1 MKRVVFLIALVIM
14 VLSIDYLGNTIIE
27 YFKSNSSLTYNI
39 KINDNNEKINKNKRI
54 IEEKKKEVSEVET
67 NNEDKVRLLEV
78 WEKEL
83 GKVKKD
89 S

>member
-54 IEEKKKEVSEVET
+54 IEEKKKKVSEVET
-67 NNEDKVRLLEV
+67 NNEDKVKLLEV

-83 GKVKKD
+83 KKTT

>member
-67 NNEDKVRLLEV
+67 NNEDKVKLLEV

-83 GKVKKD
+83 KKTT

>member
-83 GKVKKD
+83 KKTT

>member
-39 KINDNNEKINKNKRI
+39 KINDNNEKINKNKHI

-67 NNEDKVRLLEV
+67 NNEDKVKLLEV

-83 GKVKKD
+83 KKTTP
-89 S
+89 

>member
-1 MKRVVFLIALVIM
+1 MIALVIM

-54 IEEKKKEVSEVET
+54 IEEKKKKVSEVET
-67 NNEDKVRLLEV
+67 NNEDKVKLLEV

-83 GKVKKD
+83 KKTT

>member
-39 KINDNNEKINKNKRI
+39 NDNNEKINKNKRI

-67 NNEDKVRLLEV
+67 NNEDKVKLLEV

-83 GKVKKD
+83 KKTT

>member
-67 NNEDKVRLLEV
+67 NNEDKVKLLEV

-83 GKVKKD
+83 KKTA

>member
-39 KINDNNEKINKNKRI
+39 KITDNNEKINKNKRI
-54 IEEKKKEVSEVET
+54 IEEKKKEVSEVEK

-83 GKVKKD
+83 EKTTP
-89 S
+89 